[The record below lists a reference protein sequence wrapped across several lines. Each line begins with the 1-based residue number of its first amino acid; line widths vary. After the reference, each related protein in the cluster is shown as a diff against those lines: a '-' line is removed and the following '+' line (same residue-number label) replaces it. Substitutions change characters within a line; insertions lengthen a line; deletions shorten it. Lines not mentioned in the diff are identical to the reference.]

1 VSNVSPQGVVVLYG
15 IKNVKIYARE
25 IVASIGSKLEI
36 STPNWNQEYKST
48 VTTGRNGE
56 DGKNGVSGPQGGLS

>member
-1 VSNVSPQGVVVLYG
+1 MQGVVVLYG

-25 IVASIGSKLEI
+25 IIASMGSKLEI
-36 STPNWNQEYKST
+36 STPNWNQEYKSA

-56 DGKNGVSGPQGGLS
+56 DGKHGVAGPNGGFS

>member
-1 VSNVSPQGVVVLYG
+1 VSNISLQGVVVLYG

-25 IVASIGSKLEI
+25 IIASMGSKLEV
-36 STPNWNQEYKST
+36 SAPNWNQEYKSA

-56 DGKNGVSGPQGGLS
+56 DGKRGVAGPNGGLS